1 MSGSFMCH
9 LIPTL
14 KLVYPYFCSRFCFF
28 SRMTLFFFFI
38 LSFLFERIPSS
49 CENCFHSPLL
59 TSSKSIT
66 TNLLSLL
73 DTIFHIK
80 FYLCQTINEM
90 FEREFQLSI
99 KTLSK
104 RKLYFTD
111 LNMRHS

>member
-1 MSGSFMCH
+1 MCH

-14 KLVYPYFCSRFCFF
+14 KLVYIYFCSRFYFF
-28 SRMTLFFFFI
+28 SRMTLFFFLHSIFFI
-38 LSFLFERIPSS
+38 LRIPNS
-49 CENCFHSPLL
+49 CENCFHSPFL
-59 TSSKSIT
+59 TSIKSLT

-80 FYLCQTINEM
+80 FYLCQAINKLS
-90 FEREFQLSI
+90 EREFQLSI

-104 RKLYFTD
+104 RKLYFID